1 MKKCTL
7 CKGWKELNM
16 YSIKDHTTI
25 GRSKICKSC
34 APHQLDVPI
43 PERAVIYICGFY
55 SEEFNQRYLKV
66 GYTTKSAEY
75 RLRAIL
81 KSWRAKL
88 DEVPYSRVLLE
99 IEVNPLN
106 SYNIEQSILQK
117 LKMIYSDSI
126 LHNGFDITG
135 RKETFIVNSTTESRL
150 FVEYVRKL
158 VISAGS
164 EDH

>member
-7 CKGWKELNM
+7 CKGWKEFNM
-16 YSIKDHTTI
+16 YSIKDHTTM

-34 APHQLDVPI
+34 APHQLDVPV

-81 KSWRAKL
+81 KSWSTKL
-88 DEVPYSRVLLE
+88 EEIPYSRVLLE
-99 IEVNPLN
+99 IEVDPLN
-106 SYNIEQSILQK
+106 SYNIEQSILKK
-117 LKMIYSDSI
+117 LKSIYQDSI
-126 LHNGFDITG
+126 LHNGLDIAG
-135 RKETFIVNSTTESRL
+135 RKETFTVNSTTESRL

-158 VISAGS
+158 IILAGS